1 MHKLLLLLLLLHI
14 HHIRHLCAA
23 VVLLQQLCICCSCRQ
38 RRFGRI
44 GSAFSSTN
52 WQFLL
57 LQQAARW
64 QIVFMLLRK
73 LQKNKIKNKIQYKS
87 VFIYLKLFC
96 ISLYFFFF
104 VLNDTW
110 SVVVVAV
117 AVVVISFSAILAV
130 ATNCNC
136 SSRHSLS
143 PQPLDNPC
151 STASTRIL
159 CYVLHDNK
167 NVCQMARTTFTQQ
180 CRQEGGPSPAAPFPF
195 YGFRF
200 GWVRF
205 GSVQFSSVCWL
216 FGFGAALVVL
226 AFVAIVVVAT
236 GSDLA
241 LFALQSSPPTQRQ
254 LLLATCCCCCFF
266 FYVQWKYA
274 CFQLRRSKASQTV
287 TTTAMEQ

>member
-1 MHKLLLLLLLLHI
+1 MHKLLLVVVLLLLHI
-14 HHIRHLCAA
+14 HHIWHLCAA
-23 VVLLQQLCICCSCRQ
+23 AVLLQQLCSCCSCKQ

-44 GSAFSSTN
+44 GSAFSSRN

-73 LQKNKIKNKIQYKS
+73 LQKKKQGKKTRNITKS
-87 VFIYLKLFC
+87 IFIYFKLFC

-110 SVVVVAV
+110 FAVVAAF

-136 SSRHSLS
+136 SSPHPLS

-151 STASTRIL
+151 STASTRLL

-167 NVCQMARTTFTQQ
+167 NVCQMARTTFTQ
-180 CRQEGGPSPAAPFPF
+180 CRQGGPLLPIP
-195 YGFRF
+195 
-200 GWVRF
+200 
-205 GSVQFSSVCWL
+205 L
-216 FGFGAALVVL
+216 
-226 AFVAIVVVAT
+226 
-236 GSDLA
+236 
-241 LFALQSSPPTQRQ
+241 LQ
-254 LLLATCCCCCFF
+254 L
-266 FYVQWKYA
+266 
-274 CFQLRRSKASQTV
+274 
-287 TTTAMEQ
+287 

>member
-1 MHKLLLLLLLLHI
+1 M
-14 HHIRHLCAA
+14 
-23 VVLLQQLCICCSCRQ
+23 
-38 RRFGRI
+38 
-44 GSAFSSTN
+44 
-52 WQFLL
+52 
-57 LQQAARW
+57 
-64 QIVFMLLRK
+64 
-73 LQKNKIKNKIQYKS
+73 
-87 VFIYLKLFC
+87 KLFC

-136 SSRHSLS
+136 SSRRPLS

-151 STASTRIL
+151 STASTRLL

-167 NVCQMARTTFTQQ
+167 NVCQMARTTFIQQ

-226 AFVAIVVVAT
+226 AFVAIVVVVAT

-254 LLLATCCCCCFF
+254 LLLATCCCCRCCCFF